1 MNKFELGDRVKV
13 PTDTVVPGT
22 SNEVIPS
29 GTTGIVVDGPER
41 GTKGTYY
48 DIQFENYN
56 GQTNRYCLRWWMYE
70 ADLVK
75 AE

>member
-1 MNKFELGDRVKV
+1 MNKFEIGDRVKV

-22 SNEVIPS
+22 SKVIPS
-29 GTTGIVVDGPER
+29 GTTGIVADGPM
-41 GTKGTYY
+41 GGKKGIYY
-48 DIQFENYN
+48 DIQFESYN
-56 GQTNRYCLRWWMYE
+56 GQTSRRYRPRWWMYE